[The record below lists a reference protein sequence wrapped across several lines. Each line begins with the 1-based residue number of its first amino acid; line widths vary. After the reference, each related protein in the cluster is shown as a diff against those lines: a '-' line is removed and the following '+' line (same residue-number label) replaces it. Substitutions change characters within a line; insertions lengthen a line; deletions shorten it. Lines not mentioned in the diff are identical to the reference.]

1 MFKVCNYM
9 IRLNWYSDYV
19 LMLHNLGSVS
29 LEEEILAAVEKV
41 LEKFSG

>member
-1 MFKVCNYM
+1 M
-9 IRLNWYSDYV
+9 IRFNSDYV
-19 LMLHNLGSVS
+19 LMLHNLGFLS